1 MSRDSHSY
9 AQKNIFRS
17 IFLLKFQKYS
27 GITVKSLLIAGP
39 QLIPEPHLIPGVVK
53 ALKQ

>member
-1 MSRDSHSY
+1 MER
-9 AQKNIFRS
+9 RE
-17 IFLLKFQKYS
+17 LLIDFEY
-27 GITVKSLLIAGP
+27 ITMEFINTVKPLLIPGP